1 MNRLTVSKIV
11 SIGAVTDGDNPDA
24 KIMLFKNRDTDSVH
38 IKETRMDKP
47 DIEALQKSV
56 DDLTALVA
64 ERDTQIAELTAEP
77 EDILKGVSD
86 EARAEFEK
94 RDAQIADMQKAA
106 DVQAEALAKEK
117 DARLTAEFTKTAEG
131 YTGVLGDAD
140 EAGPHLKNLAEAE
153 EAYGWLIEKMDAVA
167 AIVATSDIFKELGVN
182 EEGDPVD
189 QITALAKE
197 KQEQNSDLTVEAAR
211 VLVRKERPDLKA
223 AERSQS

>member
-140 EAGPHLKNLAEAE
+140 EAGPHLKNLAKAE